1 MDSLTY
7 TARCRIAQVKVCRCD
22 LRHQGLHDGHLVL
35 LGSQQVGT
43 SSLGGAAQ
51 LPEIDLGGDSMLPQD
66 WVGFDAGFVRLLPGR
81 AAEQPG
87 RVAAS

>member
-1 MDSLTY
+1 
-7 TARCRIAQVKVCRCD
+7 
-22 LRHQGLHDGHLVL
+22 
-35 LGSQQVGT
+35 
-43 SSLGGAAQ
+43 
-51 LPEIDLGGDSMLPQD
+51 MLPQD